1 MAYPTDLNPT
11 IKTDWSNN
19 TLVEDTHP
27 NEHNYVGS
35 AVEALKAKVGID
47 GSAVTTTVD
56 YKLSTVSGGAKAVSN
71 TSGTSTNQTLVT
83 PILGT
88 PQSGTL
94 TNCTGLPLS
103 TGVTGDLPVANLN
116 GGTGATASTFWRG
129 DGTWGAPQTGS
140 VSVTQVPRPVLIAT
154 GIGTVNISTPTVM
167 HLGAIEFNQTI
178 TVNKLTFGIGGFS
191 SSGTMKVGIYSYDG
205 TSKLIDATT
214 STISGTGIQ
223 TINLGAPVVIASGQY
238 YIAMVPVSGDYSP
251 QVFQTD
257 GSSES
262 LFSAVSG
269 KPTLVGTLTVS
280 SGTLPTTITP
290 SAITSADDRTLAVRY
305 DN

>member
-1 MAYPTDLNPT
+1 MAFPQDLNPT
-11 IKTDWSNN
+11 LKTDWTN
-19 TLVEDTHP
+19 TTPVEDTHP
-27 NEHNYVGS
+27 NEHNYVGN

-47 GSAVTTTVD
+47 GSGVTTSFD
-56 YKLSTVSGGAKAVSN
+56 YKLSTVTGSAKAVSN
-71 TSGTSTNQTLVT
+71 TNGTSTNQTLVT

-94 TNCTGLPLS
+94 TNCTGLPLN
-103 TGVTGDLPVANLN
+103 TGVTGNLPVTNLN
-116 GGTGATASTFWRG
+116 GGAGATASTFWRG

-140 VSVTQVPRPVLIAT
+140 VSTTQVPRPVLIAT
-154 GIGTVNISTPTVM
+154 GIGTVSIATPTTM

-205 TSKLIDATT
+205 TSKLLDATT

-223 TINLGAPVVIASGQY
+223 TINLGSPVVIAAGQY
-238 YIAMVPVSGDYSP
+238 YVAMVSVSGSFSP

-269 KPTLVGTLTVS
+269 KATLVGTLTVT
-280 SGTLPTTITP
+280 SGTLPSTITP
-290 SAITSADDRTLAVRY
+290 SAITSADDRTLAIRY